1 MSGPGDDTGGDQSGA
16 GSDDA
21 TRRLPSQPGAAG
33 DATQRLPS
41 QPATGGDATQ
51 RLPSQPGPS
60 ASSSPID
67 PDADLK
73 HSKLVGYMSVPVH
86 RLLPIRRSTLLMIVA
101 FIGFG
106 ILLHVYPPQ
115 SAPVVYTAPNGEQ
128 YNLTPVPV
136 TTTTSTTTTQ
146 PTTTSTTGPTATTRP
161 VTTTTSAGRATTTT
175 SGQSPGSSTTVPAST
190 TTTQVGSSG
199 STTTTQVG
207 TSKTGTT
214 TTTAP

>member
-1 MSGPGDDTGGDQSGA
+1 VSGPGDDAGEDEYGGTGS
-16 GSDDA
+16 
-21 TRRLPSQPGAAG
+21 G
-33 DATQRLPS
+33 DATQRLPG
-41 QPATGGDATQ
+41 QPGAAGNATQ
-51 RLPSQPGPS
+51 RLPSQPGG

-86 RLLPIRRSTLLMIVA
+86 RLLPIRRSTLLMVVA

-106 ILLHVYPPQ
+106 ILLYLYPPQ
-115 SAPVVYTAPNGEQ
+115 SAPVVYTGPNGEQ

-136 TTTTSTTTTQ
+136 TTTTTSTTTTQ

-161 VTTTTSAGRATTTT
+161 VTTTTSAGHATTTT
-175 SGQSPGSSTTVPAST
+175 AGQSPGSSTTVPEST

-199 STTTTQVG
+199 STTTTQAG